1 MHLLQKATDVTA
13 GPASTSDDD
22 VAAWLREQY
31 AYPADR
37 TDGLPRVRANMV
49 TTIDGAATSD
59 GRSGGLGSAGDR
71 LLFGLLR
78 DLSDTVLIGANT
90 ALTED
95 YRVPEP
101 TSDGVRPTLVL
112 ASRSL
117 DIPDDYAPAF
127 DAGTLIATCA
137 QAPAAQRARLT
148 ELGATLIDC
157 GTGTVEPAR
166 LVAALGDRGR
176 RRVICEGG
184 PRLLAEFVAAGAL
197 DQLAVTLGPSLA
209 GGDGPRIAHGASPGD
224 GLAPARLHHLIGDDE
239 GFLYF
244 LWDTGAAAGRA
255 ADD

>member
-13 GPASTSDDD
+13 GPASTSGHD

-31 AYPADR
+31 AYPPDR
-37 TDGLPRVRANMV
+37 TDGLPHVRANMV
-49 TTIDGAATSD
+49 TTIDGAATAD
-59 GRSGGLGSAGDR
+59 GRSGGLGSPGDR
-71 LLFGLLR
+71 MLFQLLR
-78 DLSDTVLIGANT
+78 EISDTVLIGAST
-90 ALTED
+90 ALKED
-95 YRVPEP
+95 YGLPEP
-101 TSDGVRPTLVL
+101 AADGTRPALVL

-117 DIPDDYAPAF
+117 SIPDDYAPAF
-127 DAGTLIATCA
+127 DSRTLIATCA
-137 QAPAAQRARLT
+137 QAPTPQRARLT

-157 GTGTVEPAR
+157 GADTVEPAR

-209 GGDGPRIAHGASPGD
+209 GGNGPRIAHGASPGD